1 MAGRKK
7 AKHPN
12 PSLSAKLN
20 APAPSIQSTTYSI
33 DPTWGYGPDH
43 KNTIAQTLND
53 QGQLGKKQ
61 IDTFLVRVEEAARHY
76 RGLAVHEH
84 TKPLPA
90 RVKSEISRLDKAI
103 TEFRESFRAL
113 SERAGTAL
121 DNLGFEI
128 DGRQITLPVRDALRC
143 LVGVASTIGVAADT
157 PAKKGRPSTSARRR
171 FVLKL
176 ACIWSDA
183 HEGKW
188 PTRRHD
194 PESVKDYGP
203 FHDFVRVCL
212 MPLDGHHSGAD
223 DIIRTVCNMG
233 KKAAKS
239 G

>member
-7 AKHPN
+7 AEHPN
-12 PSLSAKLN
+12 PSRSAKLN
-20 APAPSIQSTTYSI
+20 SPAPSIQSTTYSI
-33 DPTWGYGPDH
+33 DPAWGYGPDH
-43 KNTIAQTLND
+43 KKTIAQTLND

-61 IDTFLVRVEEAARHY
+61 IAKFLLRVEEAARHY
-76 RGLAVHEH
+76 RGLAVYEQ

-90 RVKSEISRLDKAI
+90 RVRCEISRLDKAI

-128 DGRQITLPVRDALRC
+128 DGRQTTRAVRDALKC

-157 PAKKGRPSTSARRR
+157 PAKKGRPSTSARRW
-171 FVLKL
+171 FVLEL
-176 ACIWSDA
+176 AYIWSDA

-188 PTRRHD
+188 PIRRHD
-194 PESVKDYGP
+194 WESVKDYGP

-212 MPLDGHHSGAD
+212 MPLDGNLSGVD
-223 DIIRTVCNMG
+223 DIIRAVCNMG
-233 KKAAKS
+233 KKAAKR